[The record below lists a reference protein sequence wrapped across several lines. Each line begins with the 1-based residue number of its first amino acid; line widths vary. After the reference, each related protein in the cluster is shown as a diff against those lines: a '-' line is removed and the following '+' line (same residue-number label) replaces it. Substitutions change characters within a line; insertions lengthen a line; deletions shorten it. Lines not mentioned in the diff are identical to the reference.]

1 MEARTASLFRNGRSQ
16 AVRLPKAFE
25 LDADEVYIERR
36 GDEIVLRP
44 KPRNWDAY
52 FDKPARTLPDDF
64 PDQIGDLPAQSR
76 ESF

>member
-1 MEARTASLFRNGRSQ
+1 MAKRTASLFRNGRSQ

-36 GDEIVLRP
+36 GDEIILRP
-44 KPRNWDAY
+44 KPRSWDDY
-52 FDKPARTLPDDF
+52 FSKPVTTLPEDF
-64 PDQIGDLPAQSR
+64 PDSIEDLPAQHR